1 MTMESLKLST
11 SLKSFDHE
19 VGDGETR
26 HGKINDNYK
35 DMNKVVDDYG
45 KYIIKSKS
53 YVRL

>member
-19 VGDGETR
+19 VGETR
-26 HGKINDNYK
+26 YGKINDNYK
-35 DMNKVVDDYG
+35 DMNKAVNDYG